1 MYTVF
6 QTPGLLRNLMVFL
19 IFGAE
24 AFKNMTVKENF
35 SENTK
40 TINSLVL
47 FEDFEEQSANKQ
59 RCKISSANTNTFS
72 TLQVSETDR

>member
-6 QTPGLLRNLMVFL
+6 QNPGLLRNLMVFL

-47 FEDFEEQSANKQ
+47 FEDFEE
-59 RCKISSANTNTFS
+59 
-72 TLQVSETDR
+72 